1 MPLSTEDG
9 SYRIYECQGS
19 YRAELAM
26 SDFLTS
32 LLSGGVSGAI
42 ECAICQPFDMI
53 KTRHQINRGKN
64 PSTWASLRTIYQ
76 EGGVFR
82 FYRGVLP
89 ELAGMVPKS
98 SSMYAAYDASHKFLA
113 SSTSLNEVIVAFLAG
128 VASGPAEA
136 LIVQPFQV
144 VKVRMQAK
152 EHLGRYRSSFDCA
165 AQMLRTEGAL
175 AFFTTGFGTTIWRN
189 TVWNALYFG
198 SMAHVRSVLERHRA
212 KGAPPLLGALADL
225 ATGFGCGVLATVF
238 NAPFDLA
245 KSRQQSQLPG
255 ATAEASYGNNTLS
268 TLRRVSREEGFL
280 ACWNGFGP
288 KSIRMGLAGL
298 VGLKSFEL
306 TQWMLGAVDAK
317 TSAKAARGED
327 EVGREAGRM

>member
-212 KGAPPLLGALADL
+212 QGAPPLLGALADL
-225 ATGFGCGVLATVF
+225 ATGFGCGVLATVVVAMSATKGGSSRAGMASDPNLF
-238 NAPFDLA
+238 GWAWLGLLA
-245 KSRQQSQLPG
+245 SR
-255 ATAEASYGNNTLS
+255 ALS
-268 TLRRVSREEGFL
+268 
-280 ACWNGFGP
+280 
-288 KSIRMGLAGL
+288 
-298 VGLKSFEL
+298 
-306 TQWMLGAVDAK
+306 
-317 TSAKAARGED
+317 
-327 EVGREAGRM
+327 